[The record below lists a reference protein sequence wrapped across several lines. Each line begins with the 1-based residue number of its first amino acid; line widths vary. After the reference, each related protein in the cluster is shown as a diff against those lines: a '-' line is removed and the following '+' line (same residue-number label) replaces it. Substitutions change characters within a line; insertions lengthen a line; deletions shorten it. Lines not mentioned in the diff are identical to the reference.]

1 MIRPL
6 QIGSVTLPNNL
17 ILAPMAG
24 VTDLPFRI
32 ITEKFEPG
40 LVCTEMVSSK
50 ALFFGDEKTK
60 KLLKRDEE
68 TVPVSM
74 QIFGS
79 DPETMGFAAQ
89 YVSKLADI
97 VDINMGCP
105 APKVVKNGDGSKL
118 LLDLEKAK
126 RIMKVVVEN
135 SSVPVTVKIR
145 KGWDKENI
153 IAVQVAKI
161 AEEVGIS
168 AITIHG
174 RTRSEFYTGKADW
187 DIIKEV
193 KDSVKIPVI
202 GNGDIV
208 DEETA
213 YQMFEKTGV
222 DGIMIGRGSF
232 GNPWIFRNIKHFLI
246 TGEKLPSPTNS
257 ERLNIIK
264 NVLDIKNIKINDKDV
279 NFNRNLDYF
288 EINNTQNYEIDTIT
302 INYDGY
308 SSRYYS
314 NIQGTILPGFLPF
327 YPMAGYQEVYDL
339 NYQSFVPNH
348 SDKNINFNVNVSSM
362 KQFYSNLNE
371 SEKNHFSGNAE
382 SLSLVSG
389 LYKSILVNDIKI
401 IYPYLDIKEM
411 NKNSIENYINK
422 FKASNIDN
430 NKIKTII
437 ILPSLNQG
445 KFETVYSN
453 NNYMIS
459 RWIVDIQNDYIE
471 SLINKDKLELY
482 YCIDAFENDNESYQE
497 TKKYFCFTA
506 LFEENLKEHDKNEF
520 YEKCNHYLFDS
531 NDKRTIEEFLEDLLE
546 VK

>member
-1 MIRPL
+1 M
-6 QIGSVTLPNNL
+6 
-17 ILAPMAG
+17 
-24 VTDLPFRI
+24 
-32 ITEKFEPG
+32 
-40 LVCTEMVSSK
+40 SSK
-50 ALFFGDEKTK
+50 AIFYNDQKTRRLLNTEGEK
-60 KLLKRDEE
+60 R
-68 TVPVSM
+68 PISF

-79 DPETMGFAAQ
+79 DEETMGYTAK
-89 YVSKLADI
+89 YMSKIADI
-97 VDINMGCP
+97 IDINMGCP

-153 IAVQVAKI
+153 VAVQVAKI

-264 NVLDIKNIKINDKDV
+264 EHIDLAVEEKGEIAIKELRKHIAWYTKNLKNSSEFRNSINMIETKEQLIKTLNE
-279 NFNRNLDYF
+279 YF
-288 EINNTQNYEIDTIT
+288 ET
-302 INYDGY
+302 
-308 SSRYYS
+308 
-314 NIQGTILPGFLPF
+314 L
-327 YPMAGYQEVYDL
+327 
-339 NYQSFVPNH
+339 
-348 SDKNINFNVNVSSM
+348 
-362 KQFYSNLNE
+362 
-371 SEKNHFSGNAE
+371 
-382 SLSLVSG
+382 
-389 LYKSILVNDIKI
+389 
-401 IYPYLDIKEM
+401 
-411 NKNSIENYINK
+411 
-422 FKASNIDN
+422 
-430 NKIKTII
+430 
-437 ILPSLNQG
+437 
-445 KFETVYSN
+445 
-453 NNYMIS
+453 
-459 RWIVDIQNDYIE
+459 
-471 SLINKDKLELY
+471 
-482 YCIDAFENDNESYQE
+482 
-497 TKKYFCFTA
+497 
-506 LFEENLKEHDKNEF
+506 
-520 YEKCNHYLFDS
+520 
-531 NDKRTIEEFLEDLLE
+531 
-546 VK
+546 